1 MDQSNS
7 PIDVAKRCASA
18 FRDDFIPWLEANPN
32 LYAEFE
38 MLALSVAGKRRHYG
52 ARAIVEVMRFNSAI
66 RERDG
71 IFKING
77 NYVPCMARL
86 FALRNPNHAD
96 LFEFREHRAAA

>member
-1 MDQSNS
+1 MEINQIGVAQRHSDQ
-7 PIDVAKRCASA
+7 
-18 FRDDFIPWLEANPN
+18 FRPDFIGWLMDNSH

-38 MLALSVAGKRRHYG
+38 KLALSVAGKRPHYG

-86 FALRNPNHAD
+86 FALCHPQHAD